1 MPSWENG
8 FEHPPFTPS
17 ERIKVIP
24 CGTKIAD
31 LLLIHHGRPTPAQNA
46 VMSWCSGTTGLQHAA
61 FAAFG
66 EVQFK
71 GITYIIYKQLDNTRL
86 FQSRAL

>member
-1 MPSWENG
+1 M
-8 FEHPPFTPS
+8 
-17 ERIKVIP
+17 IP

-46 VMSWCSGTTGLQHAA
+46 VLSWCSGTTGLQHAA

-71 GITYIIYKQLDNTRL
+71 GITYIIYKQLDNRIHDHSL
-86 FQSRAL
+86 QV